1 MGIGDWSFSGRNIN
15 LKIKM
20 IALDKLGNT
29 SSEDIFA
36 DDFWSNIDITILAVD
51 NVLARQYIDKKCL
64 SYNIKLIE
72 AGAQRVNASSS
83 LIIPNLTG

>member
-1 MGIGDWSFSGRNIN
+1 MIKINPKNTKEKNKAIVCYDEVKNMN

-29 SSEDIFA
+29 SSEDIFT

-51 NVLARQYIDKKCL
+51 NVSARQYID
-64 SYNIKLIE
+64 
-72 AGAQRVNASSS
+72 
-83 LIIPNLTG
+83 